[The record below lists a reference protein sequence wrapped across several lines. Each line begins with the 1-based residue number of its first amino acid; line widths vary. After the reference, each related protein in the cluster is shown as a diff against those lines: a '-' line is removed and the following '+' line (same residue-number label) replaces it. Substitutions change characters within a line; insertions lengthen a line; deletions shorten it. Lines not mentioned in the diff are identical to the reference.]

1 MAVTIQVRRDTA
13 ANWVSAN
20 PVLHQG
26 EPGMETDTGRFK
38 YGDGS
43 TAWTS
48 LGYAAQQ
55 LTPTTKTTT
64 YAASP
69 GDYVKANIASSSWTL
84 TLPAAPAANTVVGA
98 KVISQVTAGALN
110 ILTVACGGSDRFEQ
124 SGGATSTTLYLPS
137 QAAAWQYNGGYWTR
151 LSDDLPLSQLGALFA
166 NVFSPMAFGAKGNG
180 TTDDTT
186 AVTAA
191 FSAAAAASGTVD
203 LGTYT
208 FKTSSAIPLASDLH
222 VKGCGLAGGAITNSA
237 SDLFTVSGSV
247 SAVIFE
253 DCCLTSASGGGHIW
267 NAGTASMSFWD
278 ILGVQAVQDN
288 PGKSIW
294 HQTGGAWIDC
304 TVDKNCILTGAAF
317 ATVSPWSMTGIA
329 GNINSVRFGR
339 MRCNANAA
347 PVPFFLID
355 PGSTSGWNE
364 EIVFD
369 HITFEVTTGGAIAM
383 TGCIDV
389 LISMCSLWDIPGAR
403 TDTGCTVTSGS
414 PSVTDASA
422 GSGDVGKAIN
432 GTGVPAGTVITAVS
446 GTTVTMSQNATANGT
461 SVTVGGPAANQYSFT
476 RSSGNYATTGIQVR
490 GGRANSNTAS
500 AGTGY
505 ADFYADS
512 YAASIVIESFGSWGT
527 PAVITSPPAQTIILS
542 PAPTSSTAAMANRVP
557 GMVLTGAEN
566 AISTTTALTASNLS
580 EMNACTVSSAYTVT
594 LPTPVSYN
602 GQQIGIRVTPGSTK
616 LLTLATAAG
625 NIDGASTRIMWAGES
640 ALLESDGTNWVKIAG
655 KTLPMT
661 GMMSIPAST
670 VTVATGTVTNVPLTV
685 TLIDNTGLMCNTTNT
700 YITVQRGNN
709 YQVTGRIAWP
719 SIPGTGSARTI
730 TACYVNGSSSTVA
743 AQDERYAINGSF
755 PCISA
760 VGEIALTAA
769 AYVTV
774 SAFQQS
780 GSTLTLSAGSSSNPG
795 AGTILALT
803 EIPSW

>member
-1 MAVTIQVRRDTA
+1 MAVTIQVRRDTS
-13 ANWVSAN
+13 ANWTSAN

-26 EPGMETDTGRFK
+26 EPALETDTGK
-38 YGDGS
+38 VKIGDGS
-43 TAWTS
+43 TAWAS
-48 LGYAAQQ
+48 LAYE
-55 LTPTTKTTT
+55 
-64 YAASP
+64 
-69 GDYVKANIASSSWTL
+69 I
-84 TLPAAPAANTVVGA
+84 
-98 KVISQVTAGALN
+98 
-110 ILTVACGGSDRFEQ
+110 
-124 SGGATSTTLYLPS
+124 
-137 QAAAWQYNGGYWTR
+137 
-151 LSDDLPLSQLGALFA
+151 LPLAQLDARYA
-166 NVFSPMAFGAKGNG
+166 NVFSPMAYGAKGNG

-186 AVTAA
+186 AVTGA
-191 FSAAAAASGTVD
+191 FSAAAAAKGTVD

-208 FKTSSAIPLASDLH
+208 FKTSSAIPLASDVH
-222 VKGCGLAGGAITNSA
+222 IKGCGLAGGAIINSA
-237 SDLFTVSGSV
+237 SDLFTVTGSV
-247 SAVIFE
+247 AAVIFE
-253 DCCLTSASGGGHIW
+253 DCSLTSASGGGHIW

-317 ATVSPWSMTGIA
+317 ATVSPWSMTGVA

-403 TDTGCTVTSGS
+403 TDTGCSTNTATPTTVGDTHA
-414 PSVTDASA
+414 VTGDLGYAIA
-422 GSGDVGKAIN
+422 GPGI
-432 GTGVPAGTVITAVS
+432 PAGTVITAVS
-446 GTTVTMSQNATANGT
+446 AGTGYTISQSATAT
-461 SVTVGGPAANQYSFT
+461 ASSLTFTIGGPAANQYSFT
-476 RSSGNYATTGIQVR
+476 RSSANYATTCIQVR

-566 AISTTTALTASNLS
+566 AISATTALTASNLS

-709 YQVTGRIAWP
+709 YQVTGRISWP

-760 VGEIALTAA
+760 VGEIALTAS

-780 GSTLTLSAGSSSNPG
+780 GSTLTLTAGSSSSPG
-795 AGTILALT
+795 AGTILSLT
-803 EIPSW
+803 EIPAW